1 MNSLI
6 VLKER
11 RYTDN
16 SGAHDIAEH
25 LYHRMYYGK
34 VVIIADRPGVFIGVL
49 RRQWLK
55 LMRRT
60 QIERART
67 LNAAKIA
74 ELDGAVRYM
83 QCLRFTRCYPPDEHP
98 GDVYIVGTKDALKWP
113 PECST
118 MYIVG
123 KTERHEQYLL
133 TSWMWRGS
141 LVVIYEHSK

>member
-1 MNSLI
+1 MDSLVI
-6 VLKER
+6 IKEHR
-11 RYTDN
+11 HTEN
-16 SGAHDIAEH
+16 SGARDIAEH
-25 LYHRMYYGK
+25 LHNRMYYGK
-34 VVIIADRPGVFIGVL
+34 AVIIADRPEVFIGVL

-74 ELDGAVRYM
+74 ELDGSVRYM
-83 QCLRFTRCYPPDEHP
+83 QCLRFTRHYPPDEYP
-98 GDVYIVGTKDALKWP
+98 GDVYIVSAEEALVWA

-123 KTERHEQYLL
+123 KAERHEQYLL
-133 TSWMWRGS
+133 TSWMPRGS
-141 LVVIYEHSK
+141 LVVIYEHFK